1 MLDYYTVLHSFKHD
15 VKADG
20 LASSGGHL
28 GYTVKTASSGLCFYR
43 NFTSKKKIFFFFF
56 KLLKRAVKPSN

>member
-43 NFTSKKKIFFFFF
+43 NFTSKKKNFFFLFQTF
-56 KLLKRAVKPSN
+56 KKSS

>member
-1 MLDYYTVLHSFKHD
+1 MLDYTVLHSLEHY

-28 GYTVKTASSGLCFYR
+28 GYTVKTASSVLCFYR
-43 NFTSKKKIFFFFF
+43 NFTFKKNFFFFF
-56 KLLKRAVKPSN
+56 QL

>member
-43 NFTSKKKIFFFFF
+43 NFTSKKKIFFFLFQTF
-56 KLLKRAVKPSN
+56 KKSS